1 MTDDEKRATAK
12 YYILYKCGFIN
23 IYTMKK
29 NVHEKHSK
37 INTTTL
43 AQKG

>member
-23 IYTMKK
+23 IYT
-29 NVHEKHSK
+29 
-37 INTTTL
+37 TTL